1 MYCLVEYW
9 GKCTRI
15 VYIRQPIGLI
25 LKGLCENC
33 KACLTLKHSRIRM
46 QSAHYTLLETLMI
59 EVQHLTKYYGVH
71 LAVEDLSFNAQPGEI
86 VGLLGPN
93 GAGKTTTMRM
103 LTGFMPPTSGE
114 AKIAGYD
121 VFTDSM
127 EIRKRVGY
135 LPERVPIYP
144 DMTVNDYIAFWAKL
158 RGITKPRKHVDAVL
172 ERVQLAHRRNS
183 LIRHLSKGMRQRL
196 GLAQAL
202 VHNPD
207 VVILD
212 EPTIG
217 IDPQQVIEVRD
228 AVRQLG
234 QNHTVL
240 FSTHILSEA
249 EQVCDR
255 VIIIHHGRII
265 AQGKPAELRH
275 QLQPGAHLYV
285 QIGGADEAEALRVL
299 ESVPGVEA
307 VSRQGDGY
315 SVRAKAGEDIRA
327 EIGAH
332 VMEGGY
338 ALLELRP
345 VAMTLEDMFL
355 DIVGREE

>member
-1 MYCLVEYW
+1 
-9 GKCTRI
+9 
-15 VYIRQPIGLI
+15 
-25 LKGLCENC
+25 
-33 KACLTLKHSRIRM
+33 
-46 QSAHYTLLETLMI
+46 MI
-59 EVQHLTKYYGVH
+59 EVRNLTKYYGVH
-71 LAVEDLSFNAQPGEI
+71 LAVDDLSFEAQPGEI

-93 GAGKTTTMRM
+93 GAGKTTTMRI
-103 LTGFMPPTSGE
+103 LTGFMPPSSGE

-144 DMTVNDYIAFWAKL
+144 DMTVKDYITFWAKL
-158 RGITKPRKHVDAVL
+158 RGLRNPHKRVDAVL
-172 ERVQLAHRRNS
+172 EQVHLTHRRHS
-183 LIRHLSKGMRQRL
+183 LIRHLSKGLRQRL

-217 IDPQQVIEVRD
+217 IDPQQVIEVRE

-234 QNHTVL
+234 QEHTVL

-255 VIIIHHGRII
+255 VIIIHKGHIV
-265 AQGKPAELRH
+265 AQGKPAELRQ

-285 QIGGADEAEALRVL
+285 QIGGANEAEAPRLL
-299 ESVPGVEA
+299 ESIPGVEA
-307 VSRQGDGY
+307 VSRQGEGY
-315 SVRAKAGEDIRA
+315 AVRAQPGLDIRA
-327 EIGAH
+327 DISAC
-332 VMEGGY
+332 VMQKGY

-345 VAMTLEDMFL
+345 VAMTLEDIFL
-355 DIVGREE
+355 DIVGREG

>member
-1 MYCLVEYW
+1 
-9 GKCTRI
+9 
-15 VYIRQPIGLI
+15 
-25 LKGLCENC
+25 
-33 KACLTLKHSRIRM
+33 
-46 QSAHYTLLETLMI
+46 MI
-59 EVQHLTKYYGVH
+59 EVQHLTKYYGGH
-71 LAVEDLSFNAQPGEI
+71 LAIDDLSFNAQPGEI

-93 GAGKTTTMRM
+93 GAGKTTTMRI
-103 LTGFMPPTSGE
+103 LTGFMPPSSGE

-144 DMTVNDYIAFWAKL
+144 DMSVKDYIAFWAKL
-158 RGITKPRKHVDAVL
+158 RGIKRPRKQVDAVL
-172 ERVQLAHRRNS
+172 EQVQLTQRRDS

-217 IDPQQVIEVRD
+217 LDPQQVIEVRE

-255 VIIIHHGRII
+255 VIIIHNGRIV
-265 AQGKPAELRH
+265 AQGRPAEIRQ

-285 QIGGADEAEALRVL
+285 QVGGADEAATLRML

-315 SVRAKAGEDIRA
+315 TVRAQSGEDIRA
-327 EIGAH
+327 ELGTQI
-332 VMEGGY
+332 MQNGY
-338 ALLELRP
+338 SLLELRP

-355 DIVGREE
+355 DIVSREG